1 MQYTPAQRTR
11 FAQTVVDC
19 RPGMYRIAL
28 GMLRSPADAEDAV
41 SAAIVTAYARLH
53 ALRNESALPA
63 YLMKCTV
70 NACRAALRKRKRELP
85 TQNMAI
91 YESSAPEGDNV
102 WEYLHA
108 LPEKYRLTD
117 DGLWFEYLDENGD
130 IIGSGA
136 LGGGSIGPI
145 NESTLRNRQTDSL
158 AAMDALP
165 DTVTLRA
172 YNCWT
177 KERYETHAF
186 SFGAK

>member
-1 MQYTPAQRTR
+1 MQTFALLRALIYVSRYREREERMLMQYTPAQRTR

-41 SAAIVTAYARLH
+41 SAAVVTAYARLH

-108 LPEKYRLTD
+108 LPEKYRLPLMLRYSENWSLLDVARFLHLPKGTVSSRISR
-117 DGLWFEYLDENGD
+117 GLDMLK
-130 IIGSGA
+130 
-136 LGGGSIGPI
+136 
-145 NESTLRNRQTDSL
+145 
-158 AAMDALP
+158 
-165 DTVTLRA
+165 
-172 YNCWT
+172 
-177 KERYETHAF
+177 KELETED
-186 SFGAK
+186 